1 MIALKKAHSDN
12 NSNSNRVND
21 NSKLRYS
28 SRGTGN
34 KHGC

>member
-21 NSKLRYS
+21 NSRLRFS
-28 SRGTGN
+28 SRGKKN
-34 KHGC
+34 KHGS